1 MYRQRPVTLLD
12 SLDIGWSLPDSLALM
27 RAFALSSFYDVIRID
42 LAGHERKGTVPV
54 SQYATCAAR
63 SKRNLVA
70 RVHLCNRRR
79 HGRLHR
85 TLPGTRP
92 TNSGIDG
99 VVERSLFSM
108 LLARRRSHFTKSRIC
123 FAPTEKC
130 SLRKGLRC
138 SLLML

>member
-108 LLARRRSHFTKSRIC
+108 LLASVGVDHALLRAGSV
-123 FAPTEKC
+123 
-130 SLRKGLRC
+130 SLPRKNVPQVKDFGVVY
-138 SLLML
+138 

>member
-1 MYRQRPVTLLD
+1 MYRKRPVTLLD
-12 SLDIGWSLPDSLALM
+12 SLDVGWSLSNSLALM

-108 LLARRRSHFTKSRIC
+108 LLAIVGVDHTL
-123 FAPTEKC
+123 
-130 SLRKGLRC
+130 LRAGSVSPPRKNVPYVKDFGAVY
-138 SLLML
+138 